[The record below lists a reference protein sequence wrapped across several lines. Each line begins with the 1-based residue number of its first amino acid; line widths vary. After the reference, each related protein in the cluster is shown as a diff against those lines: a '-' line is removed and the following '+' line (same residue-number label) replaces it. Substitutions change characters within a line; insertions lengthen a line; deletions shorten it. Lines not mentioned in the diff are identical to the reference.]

1 MEGGTS
7 LIFMVAMFAIFYFML
22 IRPQRK
28 RDKQIK
34 DMRAALKRG
43 DDIITIG
50 GIHGKITKVT
60 DDVVVIEL
68 EHAKQRMKLQKWA
81 IHSVVNAAEI
91 EEITEVVA
99 EEVAAPSE
107 EEQNND

>member
-91 EEITEVVA
+91 EEIAEVVA
-99 EEVAAPSE
+99 EEVATPSE